1 MGKKVEFTSDKN
13 TGVAPF
19 LASAVA
25 GLSRAAADK
34 LVEHRRLRLGVYPT
48 RRRGVQSADNAVEF
62 RNDAFPDI
70 KRMYRVAD
78 ERKSDRSKS
87 VRT

>member
-1 MGKKVEFTSDKN
+1 MKMRVFGAARNVRFRFGKK
-13 TGVAPF
+13 
-19 LASAVA
+19 
-25 GLSRAAADK
+25 AAADK